1 MKSKTIFNPTYTTY
15 VTCSLFLSA
24 TGINGLYAQDAS
36 EDLKELESTVV
47 VGDKE
52 EATANPDFL
61 KSLRFTDDLKNT
73 PITTQVISAEVIEDL
88 QSRKLEDILEHA
100 GGVTPTNSF
109 GNTED
114 GVSIRGFDANIVE
127 DGIVT
132 SGVSTSASFRQ
143 RNAATIESVEV
154 VSGPQGALF
163 GSGGLGGTVSI
174 VTKQP
179 KVGQFLRTRSTV
191 STEGLLRQ
199 DLDLNLSFG
208 STDQYR
214 FRFITSLE
222 DDDRDFR
229 DRADGDSS
237 FLRGMFQYAPND
249 DFKITLGVEH
259 TNANSLFDRG
269 VPIDLDGN
277 LLTGR
282 NVNLNPDGLGH
293 IDTDNTVFDS
303 KLEYRLS
310 DNWNFQ
316 NTTRYEES
324 SLQGDSFSQFGVF
337 QTPVPLGLL
346 NPNFAGQV
354 ILPFQTITRSP
365 LSRAFGTELFT
376 TRTELKGVF
385 NTGSLSHESL
395 ISLEYTD
402 SEIINRN
409 ALPTG
414 GIFDAVRFAVDL
426 ENLNIDLPTLPT
438 FIDVDALT
446 TSTETFAIGAFDK
459 ITVNDSL
466 NVVLGG
472 RVDFVDNKVSSVSAG
487 TVSDFSESEFSPT
500 VGVNYSFNEQFSTYA
515 LYSESFLVNFP
526 DVNGN
531 VIDPREGKNIEL
543 GVRYNIPNTKLTL
556 NASVFDIEETNR
568 PTTDLSIAGALPE
581 SGTFESQGVD
591 FKLQGEVN
599 EHISIILNY
608 VYNDTEFTETTNA
621 RALGSAERGIP
632 EHQANLFVSY
642 DFTPDEARGLTLNAG
657 VIYVG
662 DRLAAVP
669 STTLQFIPT
678 GGSTLQDY
686 IRVDVGARYNF
697 GEHKSIGLQI
707 ENLFGEDYERQG
719 GNPGVALP
727 EPPRTAFVTFDWEF

>member
-24 TGINGLYAQDAS
+24 TGINGLYAQDTS

-114 GVSIRGFDANIVE
+114 G
-127 DGIVT
+127 
-132 SGVSTSASFRQ
+132 TSASFRQ

-259 TNANSLFDRG
+259 TNANSLFD
-269 VPIDLDGN
+269 
-277 LLTGR
+277 
-282 NVNLNPDGLGH
+282 
-293 IDTDNTVFDS
+293 
-303 KLEYRLS
+303 
-310 DNWNFQ
+310 Q
-316 NTTRYEES
+316 C
-324 SLQGDSFSQFGVF
+324 
-337 QTPVPLGLL
+337 
-346 NPNFAGQV
+346 
-354 ILPFQTITRSP
+354 
-365 LSRAFGTELFT
+365 
-376 TRTELKGVF
+376 
-385 NTGSLSHESL
+385 
-395 ISLEYTD
+395 
-402 SEIINRN
+402 
-409 ALPTG
+409 
-414 GIFDAVRFAVDL
+414 
-426 ENLNIDLPTLPT
+426 
-438 FIDVDALT
+438 
-446 TSTETFAIGAFDK
+446 
-459 ITVNDSL
+459 
-466 NVVLGG
+466 
-472 RVDFVDNKVSSVSAG
+472 
-487 TVSDFSESEFSPT
+487 
-500 VGVNYSFNEQFSTYA
+500 
-515 LYSESFLVNFP
+515 
-526 DVNGN
+526 
-531 VIDPREGKNIEL
+531 
-543 GVRYNIPNTKLTL
+543 
-556 NASVFDIEETNR
+556 
-568 PTTDLSIAGALPE
+568 
-581 SGTFESQGVD
+581 
-591 FKLQGEVN
+591 
-599 EHISIILNY
+599 
-608 VYNDTEFTETTNA
+608 
-621 RALGSAERGIP
+621 
-632 EHQANLFVSY
+632 
-642 DFTPDEARGLTLNAG
+642 
-657 VIYVG
+657 
-662 DRLAAVP
+662 
-669 STTLQFIPT
+669 
-678 GGSTLQDY
+678 
-686 IRVDVGARYNF
+686 
-697 GEHKSIGLQI
+697 
-707 ENLFGEDYERQG
+707 
-719 GNPGVALP
+719 
-727 EPPRTAFVTFDWEF
+727 